1 MSADFFCAESKKNVG
16 RHFSGEDFVD
26 VTRRGRL
33 RPDATKLTDV
43 LKAFRQGGLRRPQ
56 VVSSW
61 VEHFI
66 ESLEEQVRRYPTN
79 SNEYFFWE
87 ELDGLVA

>member
-1 MSADFFCAESKKNVG
+1 MGN
-16 RHFSGEDFVD
+16 SGTV
-26 VTRRGRL
+26 RGL
-33 RPDATKLTDV
+33 FLD
-43 LKAFRQGGLRRPQ
+43 
-56 VVSSW
+56 SSVKPLEAW

-87 ELDGLVA
+87 ELDRLVA